1 MTTNNTQAED
11 VLGMELAP
19 INQFSN
25 ALDRLAMFSEKP
37 ENELKELS
45 STYLTLDENQTY
57 DFICTGLTVLNLQD
71 KEVEAATLI
80 NADGESFTCGA
91 AVLVSS
97 VKKVEAKYPSAW
109 DEGKPLRIVTGSK
122 VKSPKG
128 SYLDMKVYTI

>member
-1 MTTNNTQAED
+1 MTTNNTQAQD
-11 VLGMELAP
+11 VIVTDLATS
-19 INQFSN
+19 NQFSN
-25 ALDRLAMFSEKP
+25 ALDRLSIFSEKP

-57 DFICTGLTVLNLQD
+57 DFICTGLTLLNLQD

-97 VKKVEAKYPSAW
+97 VKKVEAKYPNAW
-109 DEGKPLRIVTGSK
+109 DEGKPIKIVTGSK

-128 SYLDMKVYTI
+128 SYLDMKVFTI

>member
-1 MTTNNTQAED
+1 MNTNTQSQNE
-11 VLGMELAP
+11 LGSELAA

-25 ALDRLAMFSEKP
+25 ALDRLAMFSKKP

>member
-1 MTTNNTQAED
+1 MNTNNTATEA
-11 VLGMELAP
+11 LGAELAP

-97 VKKVEAKYPSAW
+97 VKKVEAKYAGAW

>member
-1 MTTNNTQAED
+1 
-11 VLGMELAP
+11 
-19 INQFSN
+19 
-25 ALDRLAMFSEKP
+25 MFTEKP